1 MRQSRPSLPAWLEA
15 LLTPRFPGPV
25 SLELEQVAP
34 GLVACTVETS
44 DESIE
49 ADGATVAEALWKAAC
64 ACSWVT
70 PARRRAAQ
78 GRKGLEGGKG

>member
-1 MRQSRPSLPAWLEA
+1 MRPSKSPLPGWLEA
-15 LLTPRFPGPV
+15 LLTPRSPGPI

-64 ACSWVT
+64 ACSWVA

-78 GRKGLEGGKG
+78 RKEKR